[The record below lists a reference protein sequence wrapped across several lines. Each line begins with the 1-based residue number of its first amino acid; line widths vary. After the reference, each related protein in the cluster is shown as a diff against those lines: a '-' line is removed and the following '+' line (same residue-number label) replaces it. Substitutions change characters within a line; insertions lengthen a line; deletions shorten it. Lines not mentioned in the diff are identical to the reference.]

1 VAEAPPSHLPA
12 RSVPTIVYTCSNP
25 PWRRRSKCRCWPGPA
40 RPPLVCAIR
49 NGSDRLSCIKIITI
63 ELPRSVKLVS
73 YYSKLNCLLGVQA
86 ALSAPTLFS
95 AGCLLCFETD
105 VFFLRII
112 PAATMNTVTA
122 QAAGSAD
129 PPCCPFV
136 PLCFE
141 CGTRRN
147 PCHCRILG
155 PTLGFVAF
163 AVAACVEWPVGAFV
177 YCFRHLKGRRIMA
190 HPAAV
195 VYPRVASC
203 LPI

>member
-1 VAEAPPSHLPA
+1 MKMRFRTKNVSPKYEGRNASSALTGGHVSVSLFYVVAEERMLVKFGFVLTMHLCQA
-12 RSVPTIVYTCSNP
+12 FSSTYSADSTFIGRHF
-25 PWRRRSKCRCWPGPA
+25 
-40 RPPLVCAIR
+40 
-49 NGSDRLSCIKIITI
+49 RL
-63 ELPRSVKLVS
+63 
-73 YYSKLNCLLGVQA
+73 
-86 ALSAPTLFS
+86 
-95 AGCLLCFETD
+95 
-105 VFFLRII
+105 I
-112 PAATMNTVTA
+112 PNEISSPFAATICEPVRDDFGLIVNPSNMNSVTA

>member
-1 VAEAPPSHLPA
+1 LGFRQLNSSLAFNHSGVGL
-12 RSVPTIVYTCSNP
+12 SVSTWIS
-25 PWRRRSKCRCWPGPA
+25 
-40 RPPLVCAIR
+40 L
-49 NGSDRLSCIKIITI
+49 LSIWT
-63 ELPRSVKLVS
+63 EVS
-73 YYSKLNCLLGVQA
+73 ANSFN
-86 ALSAPTLFS
+86 
-95 AGCLLCFETD
+95 
-105 VFFLRII
+105 
-112 PAATMNTVTA
+112 MNTVTA

-141 CGTRRN
+141 CGTLRN

-190 HPAAV
+190 HPAVV

>member
-1 VAEAPPSHLPA
+1 MARAMDTVA
-12 RSVPTIVYTCSNP
+12 
-25 PWRRRSKCRCWPGPA
+25 
-40 RPPLVCAIR
+40 
-49 NGSDRLSCIKIITI
+49 
-63 ELPRSVKLVS
+63 
-73 YYSKLNCLLGVQA
+73 
-86 ALSAPTLFS
+86 
-95 AGCLLCFETD
+95 
-105 VFFLRII
+105 
-112 PAATMNTVTA
+112 A

-155 PTLGFVAF
+155 PTVGFVAF
-163 AVAACVEWPVGAFV
+163 AVAAVVEWPVGMFV

-195 VYPRVASC
+195 VYPRVSAC
-203 LPI
+203 FPI